1 MLPLIPLL
9 EMRIRGFL
17 RRFLR
22 DESGQAELFVV
33 LLLAFLIW
41 VLATNRRVVI
51 Q

>member
-1 MLPLIPLL
+1 MIELL
-9 EMRIRGFL
+9 YAQARAWL
-17 RRFLR
+17 RRWLGDR
-22 DESGQAELFVV
+22 SGQAELLVV

>member
-1 MLPLIPLL
+1 MLFLLPLL
-9 EMRIRGFL
+9 ETRMRSAL
-17 RRFLR
+17 RRLGR

-41 VLATNRRVVI
+41 VLATNRRVII

>member
-1 MLPLIPLL
+1 MVELL
-9 EMRIRGFL
+9 HTQL
-17 RRFLR
+17 RAWVRRWLGDR
-22 DESGQAELFVV
+22 SGQAELLVV